1 MNFKK
6 LTSGNIEHA
15 YENFI
20 ISNNKN
26 NDYKKE
32 RQKKRLLSNISPLK
46 NNVNYP
52 ISKSRES
59 ISHDKEKTIKEKI
72 LPNVLKKNE
81 SKKINIEEKK
91 SINEYTRYNQKR
103 KKEVE
108 RKPIISSYS
117 YNKMQINNNNIKNN
131 NNNRNKNLK
140 HFKSNEHGNNNIN
153 NQLSEN
159 NLNQNWKKNL
169 IKNTEKKPIY
179 ELYNQNSLNNNNNN
193 TINNIYKVTN
203 NLYDEK
209 NLNKNKNNYSNK
221 ITYKCIYNN
230 HTFTES
236 KNLPNYNDLSQN
248 SSNINLDNKIS
259 QDNLRNRDLNDIRY
273 NNPTFENKY
282 KTKNINFPNLNVN
295 STNNVHN
302 LHDGNYEL
310 NNTDNHNNRNVHNNI
325 SSFSKFLSNSSSQ
338 ITSHDFHKNTPYN
351 FYSLKKPMKNDEET
365 NPQNLTINLTNIDKN
380 NTESIS
386 TNTKGL
392 STIKYMD
399 NTSKASNISVYNDN
413 KNISSKKYINFM
425 KEYKDNNIMKKYNL
439 SLNSDYNQPSE
450 NHNKYFDL
458 TMIIPSNNQKNKL
471 YINNNNSYINEN
483 INKTNNYFYI
493 NKNNKFKEKSPEI
506 NNNNDVYNN
515 KSNHIYI
522 NNPSSIIVPTRNDN
536 EKKNDISSFNQNK
549 TLDDIY
555 NNKESKIKY
564 EHEKKIK
571 EITVDLSPRQK
582 SFSNNKAYNITP
594 NFHNKNKIYE
604 NQIDKYNINN
614 IKPKPKS
621 IIESCI
627 ITFDKPNKKSNNN
640 SYDKQIKLI
649 NSNDDI
655 NYNKIKYIK
664 KKVSINNDIPIP
676 NNNKYPENSGTNIKN
691 DNNNNIFVYNKN
703 RSVQKLYQKPVNK
716 TLSNSYGNL
725 LFKKNENTNEE
736 FGTSSPNQNDNK
748 KLKNDDDLKSN
759 IYNRSPLLTNYNYK
773 INDNSEK
780 EQIISPISE
789 KYNKLSYNEIIN
801 NNINN
806 IYYINNK
813 LNKFKINNNFS
824 YNNSPSNKNELITE
838 QNNDN
843 NKIKNIYIK
852 KTKAY
857 SELNNNIINKKD
869 TPDKINP
876 ISNRSDAIKVE
887 NDLPKDDKDKK
898 TENDKKQLNK
908 ITLLEVYDLHKKD
921 KISKLNI
928 KSFNSKKKEMRQ
940 KPKLSYMF
948 FQKYYELY
956 LIQPKKEKMYIT
968 KFVKKPSKKP
978 IISISYISKV
988 KYDYVF
994 KIPISSYE
1002 YYTKKIVPDSIILP
1016 KIGIEYTSKTLIKN
1030 KKEFK
1035 NKIINE
1041 KDKLLNNNNILQEKK
1056 TKYRKYQKRPIKN
1069 RIILIKKTS
1078 KNQNDNNNNNDNH
1091 KNKNN
1096 EYKSRII
1103 LIKDN
1108 NKKDKRISKEKKEDL
1123 NKDYYKHNNL
1133 NNNDKNNNN
1142 IEKITKN
1149 TIENN
1154 KNEIKDNKV
1163 IIKSKLINI
1172 IEEEKLKDNKKID
1185 NEKNL
1190 ISNNENISFNINMNN
1205 QKIIIDSKNN
1215 DYKNPSKLILFD
1227 KAINNLKLNSQSTK
1241 TNFNE
1246 VLDQLSFNRNI
1257 IKSTLI
1263 NVNLINN
1270 NYNYSI
1276 NNKDNSLLSKI
1287 SNNNINKEL
1296 DNNINNKKN
1305 IFKIKVIIKGIK
1317 KSIKKGCKHD
1327 FLKNYKHNNNLK
1339 ISDILKEPLRSEK
1352 DMERENKI
1360 DLIIKEDLENFI
1372 IFYKKENN
1380 KNNIMKY
1387 NYSIIEQLII
1397 KIKLDIVDII
1407 NGCLNV
1413 CSDLIYTKK
1422 YFIII
1427 IEYIKNIIQH
1437 YKCNYLTN
1445 INFNNI
1451 HIKVLKL
1458 FLSVNDIKIYD
1469 NIKYKI
1475 LGSILYISIN
1485 NSLFFINDFNIFK
1498 QANVQIKDKIKK
1510 IINNCDNSKS
1520 FLSKIEI

>member
-6 LTSGNIEHA
+6 ITSGNIEHA

-20 ISNNKN
+20 KSINKN

-32 RQKKRLLSNISPLK
+32 IQKKRLPSNTSTLK

-52 ISKSRES
+52 ISKSPES
-59 ISHDKEKTIKEKI
+59 IPHTKDKTIKEKI

-108 RKPIISSYS
+108 RNPIINSYTH
-117 YNKMQINNNNIKNN
+117 NRMQINNNIKNN
-131 NNNRNKNLK
+131 INNRNKSLK
-140 HFKSNEHGNNNIN
+140 HFKSNEHGNNNISY
-153 NQLSEN
+153 QLSEN

-169 IKNTEKKPIY
+169 IKNKEKKSIY
-179 ELYNQNSLNNNNNN
+179 EYYNRNSLNNNNNN

-203 NLYDEK
+203 NIYDEK

-248 SSNINLDNKIS
+248 SSNINLNNKIS
-259 QDNLRNRDLNDIRY
+259 QDNLRNRDLNHIRY
-273 NNPTFENKY
+273 NNQTFENNY
-282 KTKNINFPNLNVN
+282 KTKNNNYPKLNVN
-295 STNNVHN
+295 SSNNVHI
-302 LHDGNYEL
+302 LHDGSYEL
-310 NNTDNHNNRNVHNNI
+310 NNTDNHNNRNVQNNI

-338 ITSHDFHKNTPYN
+338 ITSHDFYKNTPYN

-399 NTSKASNISVYNDN
+399 NTSKASNISVNNDN
-413 KNISSKKYINFM
+413 KNITSKKYINFM
-425 KEYKDNNIMKKYNL
+425 KEYKDNNNMKKYNL
-439 SLNSDYNQPSE
+439 SLNSDYTKPSE

-458 TMIIPSNNQKNKL
+458 SMIIPSNNQKNNL
-471 YINNNNSYINEN
+471 DINNNNSYVNEN

-493 NKNNKFKEKSPEI
+493 NKNKNNKLKEKSHENNY
-506 NNNNDVYNN
+506 NNNVYNN
-515 KSNHIYI
+515 KSNHIYN
-522 NNPSSIIVPTRNDN
+522 NNPSSIIAPTRNDN
-536 EKKNDISSFNQNK
+536 EKNNEISSFIQNR

-555 NNKESKIKY
+555 NNNDESKVKY
-564 EHEKKIK
+564 EHEKKIR

-582 SFSNNKAYNITP
+582 SFNNNKAYNITP

-621 IIESCI
+621 TIESCI
-627 ITFDKPNKKSNNN
+627 ITFDKPKKNNNN
-640 SYDKQIKLI
+640 SYDKQIKPI

-655 NYNKIKYIK
+655 SYNKIKYIK

-676 NNNKYPENSGTNIKN
+676 NNNKYLENSGMNIKN
-691 DNNNNIFVYNKN
+691 DNNNINFVYNKN

-716 TLSNSYGNL
+716 RLSNSYGNL
-725 LFKKNENTNEE
+725 LFKNNENTNVE
-736 FGTSSPNQNDNK
+736 FGTSSPNQNANK
-748 KLKNDDDLKSN
+748 KLNNDDDLKSN

-773 INDNSEK
+773 INDDSEK

-789 KYNKLSYNEIIN
+789 KYNKLSYNENIS

-806 IYYINNK
+806 KYYMNNK
-813 LNKFKINNNFS
+813 LNKFKINSNLS
-824 YNNSPSNKNELITE
+824 HNNSPSNKNELITD
-838 QNNDN
+838 QNNN
-843 NKIKNIYIK
+843 SNKIKNIYIK

-857 SELNNNIINKKD
+857 SDLNNNSINKKD
-869 TPDKINP
+869 TPDKIIA
-876 ISNRSDAIKVE
+876 ISNRSDAIKDE
-887 NDLPKDDKDKK
+887 NNSPKDDKDKK
-898 TENDKKQLNK
+898 IEYDKKELNK
-908 ITLLEVYDLHKKD
+908 ITTFEVYDLHKKD

-928 KSFNSKKKEMRQ
+928 KSFSKKKEIKQ
-940 KPKLSYMF
+940 KPKLLYMF
-948 FQKYYELY
+948 FRKYYKLY
-956 LIQPKKEKMYIT
+956 MIQPKKEKMYIT

-978 IISISYISKV
+978 IISISYISKI

-994 KIPISSYE
+994 KVPISSYE
-1002 YYTKKIVPDSIILP
+1002 YYTKKIVPDSVILP
-1016 KIGIEYTSKTLIKN
+1016 KIGIEYMSKILITN

-1078 KNQNDNNNNNDNH
+1078 KNQNDNNNDNYKN

-1096 EYKSRII
+1096 EYKNRII

-1108 NKKDKRISKEKKEDL
+1108 NKKDKKISQEKKEDL
-1123 NKDYYKHNNL
+1123 NKDYYKHNKL

-1154 KNEIKDNKV
+1154 KNEIKDNKS
-1163 IIKSKLINI
+1163 IIKNKLINI
-1172 IEEEKLKDNKKID
+1172 IEEEKLPDNKKFD
-1185 NEKNL
+1185 NEKKL

-1227 KAINNLKLNSQSTK
+1227 KAINNLTVNAQSTK
-1241 TNFNE
+1241 ANFNG
-1246 VLDQLSFNRNI
+1246 VLDQLSLNGNL

-1263 NVNLINN
+1263 NLNVINN
-1270 NYNYSI
+1270 NFNYSI
-1276 NNKDNSLLSKI
+1276 NNKDNSLLSII
-1287 SNNNINKEL
+1287 SNSNISKEL
-1296 DNNINNKKN
+1296 DNNIINKKN
-1305 IFKIKVIIKGIK
+1305 TFKIKVIIKG
-1317 KSIKKGCKHD
+1317 IKKGCKHD
-1327 FLKNYKHNNNLK
+1327 FLKNYKHDNNLK
-1339 ISDILKEPLRSEK
+1339 ISDILREPLTSEK
-1352 DMERENKI
+1352 DIERENKI
-1360 DLIIKEDLENFI
+1360 NLIIKEDLENFI

-1437 YKCNYLTN
+1437 YKCNYLTD

-1475 LGSILYISIN
+1475 LGSLLYISIN

-1498 QANVQIKDKIKK
+1498 QANEQIKDKIKK
-1510 IINNCDNSKS
+1510 VINNCDNSKS